1 MAEET
6 ALCRA
11 GLLKIIVPIGG
22 ADWDSMLSVAVS
34 GMVSGMSFVS
44 LTIFA
49 GKDYRQ
55 TASSYQS

>member
-1 MAEET
+1 
-6 ALCRA
+6 
-11 GLLKIIVPIGG
+11 LLKIIVPIGG